1 MLKESSIEIIKS
13 IYKEEEAVRYIEGR
27 CIEFVDRLKEVL
39 TEEDTD
45 ESKSL
50 LIDVSLSMLRDSI
63 SKEENET
70 IKNQMENAYNSLYR
84 VSMNE
89 LISSN

>member
-1 MLKESSIEIIKS
+1 MLKDSSIKIIKS

-27 CIEFVDRLKEVL
+27 CIEFIDRLKEVL
-39 TEEDTD
+39 TREDTD

-50 LIDVSLSMLRDSI
+50 LIDISLSMLKDSI

-70 IKNQMENAYNSLYR
+70 IKSQMKDAYNSLYR
-84 VSMNE
+84 VNMNE
-89 LISSN
+89 LIKS

>member
-13 IYKEEEAVRYIEGR
+13 IYKEEEAIRYIEGR

-39 TEEDTD
+39 SEEDTN

-50 LIDVSLSMLRDSI
+50 LIDLSLGMLKDSI
-63 SKEENET
+63 NKEENET
-70 IKNQMENAYNSLYR
+70 IKSQMEDAYNSLYK

-89 LISSN
+89 LVSSN

>member
-1 MLKESSIEIIKS
+1 MLKDSSIKIIKS
-13 IYKEEEAVRYIEGR
+13 IYKEEEAVKYIEDR
-27 CIEFVDRLKEVL
+27 CIEFIDRLKEVL
-39 TEEDTD
+39 TKEDTD

-50 LIDVSLSMLRDSI
+50 LIDISLSMLKDSI

-70 IKNQMENAYNSLYR
+70 IKSQMKDAYNSLYR

-89 LISSN
+89 LIKS

>member
-1 MLKESSIEIIKS
+1 MLKDSSIKIIKS

-27 CIEFVDRLKEVL
+27 CIEFIDRLKEVL
-39 TEEDTD
+39 TREDTD

-50 LIDVSLSMLRDSI
+50 LIDISLSMLKDSI

-70 IKNQMENAYNSLYR
+70 IKSQMKDAYNSLYR

-89 LISSN
+89 LIKS